1 MKYCLDAS
9 ALIDL
14 GERHYPERI
23 KVFAPIWQHL
33 YEGIDSGDIVSVDY
47 VKIELEKKA
56 DEWRDGF
63 LVKAST
69 MFIISE
75 NIELEYANVI
85 RDIELRKELNMN
97 KHRERFMSGADPW
110 IIALARSIGDC
121 TVVSAETKS
130 LADYG
135 MGPVC
140 NLLGV
145 DHMNLVK
152 YFEVNNIGV

>member
-14 GERHYPERI
+14 GERHYPERL
-23 KVFAPIWQHL
+23 KVFAPIWEHL
-33 YEGIDSGDIVSVDY
+33 YSGIESGDIISVDY

-56 DEWRDGF
+56 DDWRKDF
-63 LVKAST
+63 LDRANR
-69 MFIISE
+69 MFIIS
-75 NIELEYANVI
+75 NDIESEYAKII
-85 RDIELRKELNMN
+85 RDIELRDNLNIN

-110 IIALARSIGDC
+110 VIALAKNTGESI
-121 TVVSAETKS
+121 VVSAETKS

-135 MGPVC
+135 LGPVC

-145 DHMNLVK
+145 KHMNLVQF
-152 YFEVNNIGV
+152 FEANNIGV

>member
-33 YEGIDSGDIVSVDY
+33 YDGINSGDIISVDY
-47 VKIELEKKA
+47 VKIELKKKA
-56 DEWRDGF
+56 DKWRDGF

-75 NIELEYANVI
+75 KIEIEYAAVVLE
-85 RDIELRKELNMN
+85 IESRNELNKN

-110 IIALARSIGDC
+110 VIALARSIGDC

-140 NLLGV
+140 NILGV
-145 DHMNLVK
+145 DHMNLVEF
-152 YFEVNNIGV
+152 FEVNSIGV

>member
-14 GERHYPERI
+14 GERHYPERL

-33 YEGIDSGDIVSVDY
+33 YDGIDGGDIISVDY

-56 DEWRDGF
+56 DEWRDRF
-63 LVKAST
+63 LVKASA

-85 RDIELRKELNMN
+85 REIESRNELNMN

-110 IIALARSIGDC
+110 VIALTRSIGDC
-121 TVVSAETKS
+121 TVVSAEIKP

-135 MGPVC
+135 MAPVC

-152 YFEVNNIGV
+152 FFEVNSIGV